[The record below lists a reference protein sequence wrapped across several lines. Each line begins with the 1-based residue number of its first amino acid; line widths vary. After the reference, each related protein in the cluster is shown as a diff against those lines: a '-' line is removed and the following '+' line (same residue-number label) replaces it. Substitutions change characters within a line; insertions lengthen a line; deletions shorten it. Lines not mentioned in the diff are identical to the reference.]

1 MANKDQQLEE
11 LIETIKAVSNYPEYL
26 GILKR
31 NGHKWNRGLPSL
43 DYYDN
48 QIDHVFGLVKFNK
61 YYR

>member
-48 QIDHVFGLVKFNK
+48 KIDPVFDRVKFNK
-61 YYR
+61 YYK